1 MAVTIIDVAKKA
13 GVSISTV
20 SKFLNGGKVRE
31 TNRIRI
37 GDAIR
42 ELDYHPNKA
51 AQGLKTDRTFQ
62 VGLMISSLSNAYIS
76 ELTEEYI
83 NYSRQI
89 GYHIIITTHHDD
101 IKRAAQS
108 VTFLLNQQV
117 DGIIYLPI
125 LSSEAYM
132 EDARSLH
139 LPMVAIDRPDVIPG
153 DMVGSNSASGSYDA
167 VEYLI
172 RNGHRKIGIITG
184 TNTHTL
190 GMLLARD
197 RLTGYL
203 RVLQDYRIP
212 VKESFIQDGSFTFK
226 SGYQAM
232 NKLWQQEDRPTAVY
246 VSNYNMAV
254 GAIAALNNMK
264 VSIPEDLSFVMF
276 DDFLFSTLAS
286 PPLTAVRQPLASI
299 VKGSFDLLLKRISG
313 NYDSFPEIQ
322 KYPTQLIIR
331 ESVRSL
337 IH

>member
-101 IKRAAQS
+101 IKHAAQS

>member
-125 LSSEAYM
+125 LSSEAFM

>member
-167 VEYLI
+167 VEYLD
-172 RNGHRKIGIITG
+172 RK
-184 TNTHTL
+184 
-190 GMLLARD
+190 
-197 RLTGYL
+197 
-203 RVLQDYRIP
+203 
-212 VKESFIQDGSFTFK
+212 
-226 SGYQAM
+226 
-232 NKLWQQEDRPTAVY
+232 
-246 VSNYNMAV
+246 
-254 GAIAALNNMK
+254 
-264 VSIPEDLSFVMF
+264 
-276 DDFLFSTLAS
+276 
-286 PPLTAVRQPLASI
+286 
-299 VKGSFDLLLKRISG
+299 
-313 NYDSFPEIQ
+313 
-322 KYPTQLIIR
+322 
-331 ESVRSL
+331 SVV
-337 IH
+337 